1 MAGIE
6 IPILISGASDAIS
19 LLGRLSEGLLDA
31 ATRFAA
37 LADEQA
43 RLDTASRD
51 LGLNFD
57 AAAASAGRFVD
68 ETEAMGVANRFA
80 AADIRLTQQ
89 QLNDVMRVAGASADM
104 LGTDTAGA
112 VNTLRE
118 ALIRGRE
125 GGLERFG
132 QGLASVAGD
141 SHTVESRFLALH
153 ARALEMAQATDT
165 ATDRL
170 NRFKD
175 SLEDATRTFAS
186 SFVQEITRLES
197 VGQGFSDATDD
208 AEEFNRTLQ
217 AVGSTAAYM
226 TAQVVLR
233 VTSIAGLIGTV
244 VGGLTGMVQLAAA
257 ATHGLAAFNAE
268 RDRLQREGLA
278 AQSAAMAQD
287 ALDRLAALDAENEQ
301 RTTAAVASPV
311 VPSAAPTRPPL
322 SRPTRGGST
331 PSAQDLRAQAE
342 ALRLAREA
350 NDNAGRA
357 VTFEEQLAS
366 AALRLASATREVA
379 LAEASRHDHTRRLT
393 AALQAQTEVLNAQH
407 ALYVAHDEAYRAGQ
421 AAVTELIAAETHR
434 VQVLEDAQKFDAA
447 KIRNGEILLRQ
458 ETLAATVR
466 QRAREDAVAA
476 AAAFAGDGETAAE
489 RAGIST
495 GESARAAMAT
505 EEANA
510 TRELA
515 RATQDLAQARREES
529 DASISTEDRTT
540 HVTEALARQ
549 TTALQRQRAAQAA
562 SNAEI
567 QRIRTDR
574 TDALAASA
582 KGLGDGLVSAGLAA
596 AFAGENIGAA
606 LQKQLAAS
614 LQALAIE
621 SAQKALY
628 SLATGFFYL
637 ATGNPAAV
645 PAFTS
650 AAIFGAVAVGAGAVS
665 AAIAPSAAPAAAGG
679 GAGERASGV
688 SPGGAG
694 GMGGG
699 SSAGPIVNNY
709 YAPIVGGRQSTDAE
723 TGVRI
728 DRYNDAARA
737 RLRRAA

>member
-132 QGLASVAGD
+132 QALASVAGD

>member
-6 IPILISGASDAIS
+6 IPILISGANDAIS
-19 LLGRLSEGLLDA
+19 LLGRLSEGLIDA

-43 RLDTASRD
+43 RLDTASRV

-112 VNTLRE
+112 VDTLRE

-132 QGLASVAGD
+132 QGLAAVAGE
-141 SHTVESRFLALH
+141 SHTVEDRLAALH
-153 ARALEMAQATDT
+153 VRAGEMAQATDT
-165 ATDRL
+165 ASDRI

-186 SFVQEITRLES
+186 AFVQEITRLES
-197 VGQGFSDATDD
+197 VGQGFSDANAD

-217 AVGSTAAYM
+217 AVGSTAANM

-233 VTSIAGLIGTV
+233 VTSIAGMIGTV
-244 VGGLTGMVQLAAA
+244 VGGLTGTMQLAAA

-268 RDRLQREGLA
+268 RDRLEREGLA
-278 AQSAAMAQD
+278 TQSVNMAQN
-287 ALDRLAALDAENEQ
+287 ALDRLAAIDAESEQ
-301 RTTAAVASPV
+301 RTTAAVETIQRARA
-311 VPSAAPTRPPL
+311 AAPTRTPP
-322 SRPTRGGST
+322 SRPTRGGSVRAAVA
-331 PSAQDLRAQAE
+331 PSDMTFTAEQAAADEQAARISALEDL
-342 ALRLAREA
+342 
-350 NDNAGRA
+350 AG
-357 VTFEEQLAS
+357 L
-366 AALRLASATREVA
+366 
-379 LAEASRHDHTRRLT
+379 
-393 AALQAQTEVLNAQH
+393 
-407 ALYVAHDEAYRAGQ
+407 AHDRSEERRRQEIDGLLQEERVRQQ
-421 AAVTELIAAETHR
+421 AADTRSLSMR
-434 VQVLEDAQKFDAA
+434 
-447 KIRNGEILLRQ
+447 
-458 ETLAATVR
+458 
-466 QRAREDAVAA
+466 RAREDAEAASAA
-476 AAAFAGDGETAAE
+476 AMGGGETAAE

-510 TRELA
+510 ARELA
-515 RATQDLAQARREES
+515 RATQDLAQARREEN
-529 DASISTEDRTT
+529 DASISTEERTT

-562 SNAEI
+562 SNAEV
-567 QRIRTDR
+567 QRIKTDR
-574 TDALAASA
+574 MDFLTNST
-582 KGLGDGLVSAGLAA
+582 KGLADGLVQAGLAA
-596 AFAGENIGAA
+596 AFAGESVGAA

-614 LQALAIE
+614 LQALAVE
-621 SAQKALY
+621 AAQKALFAT
-628 SLATGFFYL
+628 ATGLFQL
-637 ATGNPAAV
+637 ATGNPAA
-645 PAFTS
+645 AASFAS
-650 AAIFGAVAVGAGAVS
+650 AATFAAVAVTAGAIG
-665 AAIAPSAAPAAAGG
+665 AAVAPAAAPTTPGAAQ
-679 GAGERASGV
+679 GAGRAGDVTPS
-688 SPGGAG
+688 GAG

-699 SSAGPIVNNY
+699 AGAGPIVNNY

>member
-1 MAGIE
+1 MTTGAIE
-6 IPILISGASDAIS
+6 IPILISGANDALT
-19 LLGRLSEGLLDA
+19 LLGRLSDGLINTA
-31 ATRFAA
+31 VRMAE
-37 LADEQA
+37 LADEQG

-104 LGTDTAGA
+104 LGTNTAGA
-112 VNTLRE
+112 VDTLRE

-132 QGLASVAGD
+132 QGLASVAGE
-141 SHTVESRFLALH
+141 SHTVEDRLAALH
-153 ARALEMAQATDT
+153 VRAGEMAQATDT

-175 SLEDATRTFAS
+175 SLEDSERTFATA
-186 SFVQEITRLES
+186 FVGELTRLAE
-197 VGQGFSDATDD
+197 VGQGLADANGD
-208 AEEFNRTLQ
+208 AEEFARTIA
-217 AVGSTAAYM
+217 AVGATAASM
-226 TAQVVLR
+226 VTKVVLG
-233 VTSIAGLIGTV
+233 VSIIGGAIGTV
-244 VGGLTGMVQLAAA
+244 VGSLTGVVQLAEA

-268 RDRLQREGLA
+268 RDRLHREGLA
-278 AQSAAMAQD
+278 VMSVNVVQD
-287 ALDRLAALDAENEQ
+287 AINRLEAIDAESEQ
-301 RTTAAVASPV
+301 RTTAAVEVIQRA
-311 VPSAAPTRPPL
+311 
-322 SRPTRGGST
+322 RPTRAAA
-331 PSAQDLRAQAE
+331 PAPAAQGRAARAATAAPVDMTFTAEQAAADRLEDIDRLLGINRAQNAE
-342 ALRLAREA
+342 LAT
-350 NDNAGRA
+350 RA
-357 VTFEEQLAS
+357 VVDGLIEEE
-366 AALRLASATREVA
+366 R
-379 LAEASRHDHTRRLT
+379 
-393 AALQAQTEVLNAQH
+393 
-407 ALYVAHDEAYRAGQ
+407 
-421 AAVTELIAAETHR
+421 
-434 VQVLEDAQKFDAA
+434 
-447 KIRNGEILLRQ
+447 
-458 ETLAATVR
+458 VR
-466 QRAREDAVAA
+466 QRVADRAQSLAQRGLADAIAANDAENALTVADVTSAGPSRA
-476 AAAFAGDGETAAE
+476 ALLAAE
-489 RAGIST
+489 ET
-495 GESARAAMAT
+495 
-505 EEANA
+505 A

-515 RATQDLAQARREES
+515 RATADLSSARRDEN
-529 DASISTEDRTT
+529 DASLSAEERTT
-540 HVTEALARQ
+540 RMTTAFTAQ
-549 TTALQRQRAAQAA
+549 TVALQRQRAAQRAVT
-562 SNAEI
+562 AEVDKI
-567 QRIRTDR
+567 KTDR
-574 TDALAASA
+574 VDALTGAA
-582 KGLGDGLVSAGLAA
+582 KGLSDGLVSAGVAA
-596 AFAGENIGAA
+596 LIAGENVGVA

-650 AAIFGAVAVGAGAVS
+650 AAIFGSVAVGAGLAS

-679 GAGERASGV
+679 GADERASRV

-699 SSAGPIVNNY
+699 SGAGPIVNNY